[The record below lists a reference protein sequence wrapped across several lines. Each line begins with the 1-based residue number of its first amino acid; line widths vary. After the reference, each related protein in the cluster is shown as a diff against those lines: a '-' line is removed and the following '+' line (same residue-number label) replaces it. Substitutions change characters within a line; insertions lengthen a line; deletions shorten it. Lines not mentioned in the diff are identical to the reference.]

1 MVQFLAQEEGDLAW
15 LGMPAQR
22 LFAKDQGGIHP
33 DFKAPTAGW
42 EQRKAAHL
50 VYKFFEQFVRQTG
63 GAWCVVSLDA
73 EFDAECDFVHSLS
86 CKMCAQWNGV
96 CEAGVQNRLT
106 HTETIVDRMILYS
119 I

>member
-22 LFAKDQGGIHP
+22 LFAKDQGVIHP

-42 EQRKAAHL
+42 EQRKAAHQ

-73 EFDAECDFVHSLS
+73 KFDAECNFVHILSLR
-86 CKMCAQWNGV
+86 CARWNSV
-96 CEAGVQNRLT
+96 SEAGVLSRLT